1 MQETRNAIQQLGQST
16 RDSQFGASSTQ
27 AATAGDKGNP
37 ATAHVVDDFL
47 GPLHL
52 GSNEVPG
59 EILVG
64 CCREREAPEGEAVGE
79 VLAEEVHELPV
90 VEVHGLAV
98 PEPESDVR
106 EVDVLGQGEVVARVK
121 IAERRRRW
129 VLRHRLPEL
138 VAESSVDGRVQV
150 GERRLRV
157 DQRPVAPEQGWRER
171 KVLAV
176 DGDVNEVDE
185 VEVGSG
191 TYLTK

>member
-1 MQETRNAIQQLGQST
+1 M
-16 RDSQFGASSTQ
+16 
-27 AATAGDKGNP
+27 
-37 ATAHVVDDFL
+37 
-47 GPLHL
+47 
-52 GSNEVPG
+52 
-59 EILVG
+59 
-64 CCREREAPEGEAVGE
+64 
-79 VLAEEVHELPV
+79 
-90 VEVHGLAV
+90 
-98 PEPESDVR
+98 
-106 EVDVLGQGEVVARVK
+106 GQGEVVARVK